1 MKRNIIA
8 AAMVCIAL
16 MAGCE
21 KPQEEPEKPGNT
33 PLEPETPVTPE
44 KPDEG
49 EATYKMTD
57 VELTGE
63 IEALTKTTFSD
74 GKVTW
79 KSGDKIS
86 VFYTADSKTEV
97 SEFTSAGEGASAT
110 FKGRM
115 SLLID
120 PKKPAE
126 VPAVE
131 KWAVYPAAT
140 ASAFDGTAFTV
151 TVPET
156 QTAQEGSFAAET
168 CWPLV
173 AKSGDNSLKFSAVCG
188 GVAVTFQRAGITFFT
203 FKAANG
209 EKIAGK
215 ASVALD
221 ATGKPAAAPAEQSV
235 SEIKVNAPA
244 AGFEVGKTYYVTA
257 LPANLA
263 GGYTITLSDAGTVAC
278 ETAVEI
284 SRDAF
289 TAVTVE
295 EKPQED
301 SNVKLKTALKP
312 LSWWESEIKV
322 NAPAAGFEVGKTYY
336 VTALPANLAGGYTI
350 TLSDAGTVA
359 CETAVEISRDAF
371 TAVTVE
377 EKPQEDSNVKL
388 KTALKPLSWWES
400 EMAYLPAPSP
410 AYTATDK
417 EYDRTQW
424 KRNLSCIRLTSDLDY
439 IYGYIE
445 SKGDEDLSMLKNL
458 GIWLDT
464 DGDQSATQGG
474 GWLFTLYKFLDVSVY
489 GEVGENLVW
498 TPGLHSQTSADGEK
512 YGAEV
517 TTSSPAG
524 YGEGSFSAS
533 VFKYTFVI
541 DRKVVGLA
549 DATKTVV
556 GVNFDNGKGIVG
568 ANLTNPDR
576 GGYRLNLKN
585 ADSPA
590 FDETAIYRKLR
601 GVNDW
606 ANVDY
611 TPITNPGN
619 NRGNTKIKFDSDA
632 DYVYGYIEVPNTDNL
647 YFKNGEYYE
656 FCPGFISKLAIGL
669 DLDGVE
675 SGQGI
680 GWPVGTCW
688 ETVLNGRIL
697 SCKRPLSDEDK
708 ALGWK
713 DRWGH
718 YIFPSDSFDPET
730 KTRPAYTITPETW
743 SPSITEGKDG
753 GFGDVKAGTS
763 DWQNFATGKGEWKD
777 KTFRYSFI
785 IERERLGLKGLT
797 QLKLG
802 IFMYE
807 DGVSGYSNTPD
818 AVGSTIKLNN

>member
-49 EATYKMTD
+49 KATYKMTD

-97 SEFTSAGEGASAT
+97 SEFTSAGAGASAT

-140 ASAFDGTAFTV
+140 ASAFDGAAFTV

-173 AKSGDNSLKFSAVCG
+173 AKSGDSSLKFSAVCG
-188 GVAVTFQRAGITFFT
+188 GVAVTFQRAGITSFT

-221 ATGKPAAAPAEQSV
+221 ATGKPAATPAEQSV

-263 GGYTITLSDAGTVAC
+263 GGYTITLSDAETVAC
-278 ETAVEI
+278 ETAVAI

-301 SNVKLKTALKP
+301 P
-312 LSWWESEIKV
+312 
-322 NAPAAGFEVGKTYY
+322 
-336 VTALPANLAGGYTI
+336 
-350 TLSDAGTVA
+350 
-359 CETAVEISRDAF
+359 
-371 TAVTVE
+371 
-377 EKPQEDSNVKL
+377 NVKL

-400 EMAYLPAPSP
+400 EMAYLPALHRPTPPRTRNMTGHSGN
-410 AYTATDK
+410 ATSAASVS
-417 EYDRTQW
+417 
-424 KRNLSCIRLTSDLDY
+424 LPDY

-474 GWLFTLYKFLDVSVY
+474 GWLFTLYKFFDVSVY
-489 GEVGENLVW
+489 GEIGENLVW

-517 TTSSPAG
+517 TTGSPAG

-533 VFKYTFVI
+533 VFKYSFVI

-606 ANVDY
+606 ANVGY

-632 DYVYGYIEVPNTDNL
+632 DYVYGYIEVPDTDNL

-669 DLDGVE
+669 DLDGIE

-688 ETVLNGRIL
+688 ETVLNGRII

-743 SPSITEGKDG
+743 RPSITEGKNG

-797 QLKLG
+797 ELKLG

>member
-173 AKSGDNSLKFSAVCG
+173 AKSGDSSLKFSAVCG
-188 GVAVTFQRAGITFFT
+188 GVAVTFQRAGITSFT

-221 ATGKPAAAPAEQSV
+221 ATGKPAATPAEQSV

-263 GGYTITLSDAGTVAC
+263 GGYTITLSDAETVAC

-301 SNVKLKTALKP
+301 P
-312 LSWWESEIKV
+312 
-322 NAPAAGFEVGKTYY
+322 
-336 VTALPANLAGGYTI
+336 
-350 TLSDAGTVA
+350 
-359 CETAVEISRDAF
+359 
-371 TAVTVE
+371 
-377 EKPQEDSNVKL
+377 NVKL

-400 EMAYLPAPSP
+400 EMAYLPALHRPTP
-410 AYTATDK
+410 P
-417 EYDRTQW
+417 RT
-424 KRNLSCIRLTSDLDY
+424 RNMT
-439 IYGYIE
+439 G
-445 SKGDEDLSMLKNL
+445 
-458 GIWLDT
+458 
-464 DGDQSATQGG
+464 
-474 GWLFTLYKFLDVSVY
+474 
-489 GEVGENLVW
+489 
-498 TPGLHSQTSADGEK
+498 HSGNATSA
-512 YGAEV
+512 ASV
-517 TTSSPAG
+517 SLPTSTTS
-524 YGEGSFSAS
+524 
-533 VFKYTFVI
+533 
-541 DRKVVGLA
+541 
-549 DATKTVV
+549 
-556 GVNFDNGKGIVG
+556 
-568 ANLTNPDR
+568 
-576 GGYRLNLKN
+576 
-585 ADSPA
+585 
-590 FDETAIYRKLR
+590 TAISSPR
-601 GVNDW
+601 
-606 ANVDY
+606 
-611 TPITNPGN
+611 
-619 NRGNTKIKFDSDA
+619 
-632 DYVYGYIEVPNTDNL
+632 
-647 YFKNGEYYE
+647 
-656 FCPGFISKLAIGL
+656 
-669 DLDGVE
+669 
-675 SGQGI
+675 
-680 GWPVGTCW
+680 
-688 ETVLNGRIL
+688 ETRICL
-697 SCKRPLSDEDK
+697 C
-708 ALGWK
+708 
-713 DRWGH
+713 
-718 YIFPSDSFDPET
+718 
-730 KTRPAYTITPETW
+730 
-743 SPSITEGKDG
+743 
-753 GFGDVKAGTS
+753 
-763 DWQNFATGKGEWKD
+763 
-777 KTFRYSFI
+777 
-785 IERERLGLKGLT
+785 
-797 QLKLG
+797 
-802 IFMYE
+802 
-807 DGVSGYSNTPD
+807 
-818 AVGSTIKLNN
+818 